1 MLADL
6 FETLTSKV
14 NFFKYLIV
22 GIIFV
27 LDDWWY
33 TYENSRFYTWYSWC
47 NVKLFRIPDIKN
59 LFFKISFALT
69 PTVPF
74 QIILWATP
82 FTDFQLILIHSEIR
96 LSRILF
102 CTFLLFTGLIYR
114 CNEQFSL
121 TFFKKW
127 FLPFTSCSFQN
138 SSNCLSHALYVQE
151 SGGPQILFS
160 GNEMLKFFASS
171 SVKGLGYILSSD
183 YLMRS
188 QNAPRSLWYRR
199 SVLAPPLAAAF
210 ILNSEIMLISS
221 KSQSF
226 NC

>member
-33 TYENSRFYTWYSWC
+33 TYENSRFYTWYSWR

-82 FTDFQLILIHSEIR
+82 FTDFQLISIHSEIR
-96 LSRILF
+96 LSRRLF
-102 CTFLLFTGLIYR
+102 CTFLLFTGVIYIY
-114 CNEQFSL
+114 NEQFSL
-121 TFFKKW
+121 TFFNKW
-127 FLPFTSCSFQN
+127 FLQVTSCSFQN
-138 SSNCLSHALYVQE
+138 SSNCLSHVLYVQQ
-151 SGGPQILFS
+151 SGGLKYFFQ
-160 GNEMLKFFASS
+160 EM
-171 SVKGLGYILSSD
+171 
-183 YLMRS
+183 RC
-188 QNAPRSLWYRR
+188 
-199 SVLAPPLAAAF
+199 
-210 ILNSEIMLISS
+210 LNFLHHPV
-221 KSQSF
+221 
-226 NC
+226 